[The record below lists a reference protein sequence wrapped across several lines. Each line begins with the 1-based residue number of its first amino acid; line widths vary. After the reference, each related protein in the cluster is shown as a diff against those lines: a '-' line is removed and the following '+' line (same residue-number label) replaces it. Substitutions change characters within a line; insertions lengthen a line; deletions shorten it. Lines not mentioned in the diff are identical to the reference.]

1 MKLNLLL
8 LVALLT
14 ATSHASANTG
24 VIVNLHLNG
33 SVPDRGVCV
42 QMSPA
47 IAAPHWAC
55 LYKSNL
61 LYKETT
67 AALMAAYAAGK
78 TCNVSFDAKGP
89 DGFWRIDHM
98 SCY

>member
-1 MKLNLLL
+1 MKLKSLL
-8 LVALLT
+8 LVVLLA
-14 ATSHASANTG
+14 ATSRASANQG
-24 VIVNLHLNG
+24 VIINLHLNG
-33 SVPDRGVCV
+33 GIVDRGVCI

-47 IAAPHWAC
+47 IAALGWAC

-67 AALMAAYAAGK
+67 AALMAAYTAGK
-78 TCNVSFDAKGP
+78 TCGVSVEAKGP
-89 DGFWRIDHM
+89 DGYWRIDHL

>member
-1 MKLNLLL
+1 MKLKSLLF
-8 LVALLT
+8 VALLT
-14 ATSHASANTG
+14 VASHASAHHG
-24 VIVNLHLNG
+24 VISYLHLNG
-33 SVPDRGVCV
+33 GVPERGVCI

-47 IAAPHWAC
+47 IPAPIWAC

-78 TCNVSFDAKGP
+78 TCGVSIEAKGP
-89 DGFWRIDHM
+89 DGYWRIDHI

>member
-1 MKLNLLL
+1 MKLNSLLF
-8 LVALLT
+8 VALLT
-14 ATSHASANTG
+14 VASHACANQG
-24 VIVNLHLNG
+24 VIINLHLNG
-33 SVPDRGVCV
+33 TVADRGVCI

-47 IAAPHWAC
+47 IATPGWAC

-67 AALMAAYAAGK
+67 AALMAAYTAGK
-78 TCNVSFDAKGP
+78 TCGVSVEAKGP
-89 DGFWRIDHM
+89 DGYWRIDSI